1 MQRKKDCAD
10 LQLNWQESN
19 GPSIA
24 GAPGKNREKEK
35 FMNANTLKLGFLMIA
50 IFGLA
55 GCQCQ
60 SGQEVVIPSSDTT
73 PPSLVM
79 DLHLPNGNIVSVMST
94 STASTVLVP
103 GGGRVT
109 VIAKATDSEGAQD
122 AQIWAASITTKIDP
136 TTGLATQTGPGLLG
150 APSASNP
157 DGHTAGQKA
166 CTERIVQ
173 QNLDV
178 RTGPSG
184 SVSFEVSARGV
195 NFGGGNVRTATVTLK
210 AQ

>member
-1 MQRKKDCAD
+1 MK
-10 LQLNWQESN
+10 SH
-19 GPSIA
+19 
-24 GAPGKNREKEK
+24 
-35 FMNANTLKLGFLMIA
+35 TLKQGLLMIV
-50 IFGLA
+50 FGLA
-55 GCQCQ
+55 GCQNCP
-60 SGQEVVIPSSDTT
+60 SGQEIVIPSSDTT

-79 DLHLPNGNIVSVMST
+79 DLHLPNGNIVSVTST

-109 VIAKATDSEGAQD
+109 VIAKATDSEGVQD
-122 AQIWAASITTKIDP
+122 VQIWAASITTKIDP

-195 NFGGGNVRTATVTLK
+195 NFGGGNVRTPTVTLK